1 MQVNNAG
8 ASGVVV
14 DEDVLRAL
22 NVDPE
27 DWVR

>member
-8 ASGVVV
+8 VSGVVV